1 MSQGI
6 PESHYAF
13 AQRYQQPIESAAE
26 AVREAFESAWA
37 MSRAVAIADSVQVCK
52 TWKEICATQRRHGA
66 ACGAQEC
73 MKLVA
78 IQDED

>member
-1 MSQGI
+1 MK
-6 PESHYAF
+6 EAHYAF
-13 AQRYQQPIESAAE
+13 AERYQRPIESATE

-73 MKLVA
+73 RKLVA